1 MRSNFLVLGVILILG
16 AVAVSGC
23 TSQSSNTITIQNS
36 SFNPSMLTITAGTTV
51 TWVNK
56 ASGTMD
62 VTSDSGLFSSGNLTN
77 GMSYN
82 YTFNQTGSFPYHCA
96 IHPSMTGTIVVSTS
110 APSSTGSTG
119 SSNSNSGGSGIKY

>member
-56 ASGTMD
+56 ANGTMD
-62 VTSDSGLFSSGNLTN
+62 VTSDSGLFSSGNITN
-77 GMSYN
+77 GQSFN
-82 YTFNQTGSFPYHCA
+82 YTFNDTGTFPYHSS
-96 IHPSMTGTIVVSTS
+96 INPSMTGQILVSNT
-110 APSSTGSTG
+110 TG
-119 SSNSNSGGSGIKY
+119 SSNSNSNGSSGSPAGY